1 VKTIFFRDAIYEAL
15 QEEMHRDKRVFIIGE
30 DVAEY
35 GGPFK
40 TTKGLLMEF
49 GKERVRN
56 TPISES
62 AIVGAALGASIVGMR
77 PVVDISYIDFTMCC
91 ADQII
96 NQVAKIHYMT
106 GGKARPS
113 LVIRTEGGAG
123 RSSAAQHAQSL
134 EAIFM
139 HIPGLYVVMPST
151 PYDAKGLLK
160 SAIRND
166 NPVMFIEH
174 KLLYNEK
181 GEVPEGEYLI
191 PLGKA
196 DVKRAGTDVTVVAT
210 SRMVKFSLE
219 AAADL
224 EKEGV
229 SAEVIDPRSLVPLDE
244 ETILNSVRKTHR
256 LTIVHEACK
265 RGGFGA
271 ELAAVV
277 AERGIEYLDAPIIRV
292 AAADTPVPFSPVL
305 ENFHLPDKKKII
317 DGIRRTLE

>member
-1 VKTIFFRDAIYEAL
+1 VRTITFRDAIYEAL
-15 QEEMHRDKRVFIIGE
+15 REEMLRDQKVFVIGE

-40 TTKGLLMEF
+40 TTKGLLQEF
-49 GKERVRN
+49 GKDRVRN

-106 GGKARPS
+106 GGKVCPS

-134 EAIFM
+134 EALFM
-139 HIPGLYVVMPST
+139 HIPGLYTVMPSN

-160 SAIRND
+160 ASIRND

-174 KLLYNEK
+174 KLLYNDK
-181 GEVPEGEYLI
+181 GEVPEKEYII
-191 PLGKA
+191 PLGQGDIK
-196 DVKRAGTDVTVVAT
+196 KEGTDVTVVAT
-210 SRMVKFSLE
+210 SRMVKLSLE
-219 AAADL
+219 AASDL
-224 EKEGV
+224 EKEGLHV
-229 SAEVIDPRSLVPLDE
+229 EVIDPRSLVPLDE
-244 ETILNSVRKTHR
+244 EMVLNSVKKTHR
-256 LTIVHEACK
+256 LVIVHEACK

-271 ELAAVV
+271 ELAAIV
-277 AERGIEYLDAPIIRV
+277 AEKAIDYLDAPVIRV
-292 AAADTPVPFSPVL
+292 AAADTPVPFAPL
-305 ENFHLPDKKKII
+305 FENFVLPDKNKII
-317 DGIRRTLE
+317 AGIRRALE

>member
-1 VKTIFFRDAIYEAL
+1 MIRDP
-15 QEEMHRDKRVFIIGE
+15 RVFVIGE

-40 TTKGLLMEF
+40 TTKGLLPEF

-62 AIVGAALGASIVGMR
+62 AIVGAGLGASIVGMR
-77 PVVDISYIDFTMCC
+77 PVIDISYIDFTLCC
-91 ADQII
+91 TDQIV

-106 GGKARPS
+106 GGKAKPS
-113 LVIRTEGGAG
+113 LVLRTEGGAG

-134 EAIFM
+134 EALYF
-139 HIPGLYVVMPST
+139 HIPGLYLVMPST

-160 SAIRND
+160 ASIRD
-166 NPVMFIEH
+166 ENPVIFIEH

-191 PLGKA
+191 PLGQA
-196 DVKRAGTDVTVVAT
+196 DVKKAGTGVTVVAT
-210 SRMVKFSLE
+210 SRMVKFALE
-219 AAADL
+219 AAGDL
-224 EKEGV
+224 EREGISV
-229 SAEVIDPRSLVPLDE
+229 EVIDPRSLVPLDE

-256 LTIVHEACK
+256 LVIVHEACK

-271 ELAAVV
+271 ELAAIA
-277 AERGIEYLDAPIIRV
+277 AEKAIEYLDAPIIRV
-292 AAADTPVPFSPVL
+292 AAENTPVPFAPIL
-305 ENFHLPDKKKII
+305 ENFHLPDKNKIAA
-317 DGIRRTLE
+317 GIRRALE